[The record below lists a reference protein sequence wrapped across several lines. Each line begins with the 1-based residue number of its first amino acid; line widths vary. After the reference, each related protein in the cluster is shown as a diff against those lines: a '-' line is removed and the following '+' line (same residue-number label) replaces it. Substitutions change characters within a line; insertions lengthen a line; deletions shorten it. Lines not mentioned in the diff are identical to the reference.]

1 MLIHTLALL
10 RKTLLAY
17 CTIFQLSYLPIK
29 KHLLPL
35 PKIRIEMIENISF
48 EARGNNQCEIKLQ
61 HSTGETTAL
70 LFCSTFPLQA
80 QKFYLRAI
88 QALLDIKKDL
98 STNNDLFSI
107 FSSWFA
113 QNSLEMPLGVGTSKN
128 EERIRIGNRIKKIR
142 EKKHIDA
149 KTLAHITGIDAAN
162 LCRIEQGKQSVGID
176 ILSKIA
182 NSMGYKIDFVE
193 LNKT

>member
-48 EARGNNQCEIKLQ
+48 EARGNNQCETKLQ

-70 LFCSTFPLQA
+70 LFCSPF
-80 QKFYLRAI
+80 K
-88 QALLDIKKDL
+88 
-98 STNNDLFSI
+98 
-107 FSSWFA
+107 
-113 QNSLEMPLGVGTSKN
+113 
-128 EERIRIGNRIKKIR
+128 
-142 EKKHIDA
+142 
-149 KTLAHITGIDAAN
+149 
-162 LCRIEQGKQSVGID
+162 LC
-176 ILSKIA
+176 
-182 NSMGYKIDFVE
+182 
-193 LNKT
+193 